1 MTLRTN
7 IKGFYKM
14 ANLIELIYDNT
25 MNEGNDFMSF
35 WNVMRELEET
45 TISVDYGDETQVPLL
60 DYNDDKQAIGLYD
73 FFDREAQYGNV
84 EYLYQ
89 EDIAELDE
97 QLFDWEHVASDNTFN
112 YSSFIERDFNF
123 NIFKSD
129 IGDILVTFNISTG
142 LDPRGRYSTGF
153 AMLFDSYD
161 TYIMFMSEQFTLFNI
176 ELVYTDEEG
185 NERRELFE
193 VNGNVFS
200 NEIELY
206 CEDEDIQE
214 YIETYELDED
224 SLLEL
229 IKELPLYEDIE
240 DLEIL

>member
-1 MTLRTN
+1 
-7 IKGFYKM
+7 M

-25 MNEGNDFMSF
+25 MNNGDDLMSF

-60 DYNDDKQAIGLYD
+60 KADNEAIELYE
-73 FFDREAQYGNV
+73 FFDREATYG
-84 EYLYQ
+84 EAGHLYQ
-89 EDIAELDE
+89 EDVEELSE
-97 QLFDWEHVASDNTFN
+97 QGFEWEHVASDNTFN

-123 NIFKSD
+123 NVFKSD

-161 TYIMFMSEQFTLFNI
+161 TYIEFMNEQFTLFNI
-176 ELVYTDEEG
+176 ELAYTDEEG
-185 NERRELFE
+185 IERRELFK
-193 VNGNVFS
+193 VNGSLFS

-206 CEDEDIQE
+206 CEDENIQE
-214 YIETYELDED
+214 YIETYELDNE
-224 SLLEL
+224 SLLEQ
-229 IKELPLYEDIE
+229 IRELPQYEDIE
-240 DLEIL
+240 DLELL

>member
-1 MTLRTN
+1 
-7 IKGFYKM
+7 M
-14 ANLIELIYDNT
+14 ANLIELIYENT
-25 MNEGNDFMSF
+25 MNNGHDLMSF
-35 WNVMRELEET
+35 WDVMNELEET
-45 TISVDYGDETQVPLL
+45 TISVDYGNDTQVPLL
-60 DYNDDKQAIGLYD
+60 KADNEAIGLYE
-73 FFDREAQYGNV
+73 FFDREAPYGNA
-84 EYLYQ
+84 EHLYK
-89 EDIAELDE
+89 EDIEALDE
-97 QLFDWEHVASDNTFN
+97 QGFDWEHVASDNTFN

-153 AMLFDSYD
+153 VMLFDSYD
-161 TYIMFMSEQFTLFNI
+161 AYIEFMCETFTFFNI

-185 NERRELFE
+185 NDRRELFE
-193 VNGNVFS
+193 VQGSLFS

-214 YIETYELDED
+214 YIETYSLDED
-224 SLLEL
+224 ELLAL
-229 IKELPLYEDIE
+229 IKELPRYEDIE

>member
-1 MTLRTN
+1 
-7 IKGFYKM
+7 M

-25 MNEGNDFMSF
+25 MNNGDDLMSF

-60 DYNDDKQAIGLYD
+60 KADNEAIELYE
-73 FFDREAQYGNV
+73 FFDREADFG
-84 EYLYQ
+84 EAGHLYQ
-89 EDIAELDE
+89 EDVEELSE
-97 QLFDWEHVASDNTFN
+97 QGFEWEHVASDNTFN

-123 NIFKSD
+123 NVFKSD

-161 TYIMFMSEQFTLFNI
+161 TYTEFMCKQFTLFNI
-176 ELVYTDEEG
+176 ELAYTDEEG
-185 NERRELFE
+185 DERRELFE
-193 VNGNVFS
+193 VNGSLFS

-206 CEDEDIQE
+206 CEDENIQE
-214 YIETYELDED
+214 YIETYDLDED
-224 SLLEL
+224 NLLEL

-240 DLEIL
+240 DLELL

>member
-1 MTLRTN
+1 
-7 IKGFYKM
+7 M

-25 MNEGNDFMSF
+25 MNNGDDLMSF

-60 DYNDDKQAIGLYD
+60 NYDDDNQAIGLYD
-73 FFDREAQYGNV
+73 FFDREAPYGNV

-89 EDIAELDE
+89 EDVEELSE
-97 QLFDWEHVASDNTFN
+97 QGFEWEHLASDNTFN

-123 NIFKSD
+123 NVFKSD

-153 AMLFDSYD
+153 AILFDSYD
-161 TYIMFMSEQFTLFNI
+161 TYAEFMCETFTLFNI
-176 ELVYTDEEG
+176 ELAYTDEEG
-185 NERRELFE
+185 DERRELFE
-193 VNGNVFS
+193 VNGSLFS

-206 CEDEDIQE
+206 CEDENIQE
-214 YIETYELDED
+214 YIETYDLDVD
-224 SLLEL
+224 SLLEQ
-229 IKELPLYEDIE
+229 IKELPMYEDIE